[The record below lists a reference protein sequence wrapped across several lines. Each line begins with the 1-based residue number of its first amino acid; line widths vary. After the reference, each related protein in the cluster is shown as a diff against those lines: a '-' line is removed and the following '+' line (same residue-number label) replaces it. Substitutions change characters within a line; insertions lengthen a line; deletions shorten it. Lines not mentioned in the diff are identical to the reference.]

1 MHAKAQQ
8 SGSDLPINIGKK
20 ARRKNSKASFAP
32 EDEAHETLPEVVDI
46 ITNLKAMHV
55 MIREPTEIGE
65 YLQGHSDLGSLISPI
80 CSRLRKTFPADA
92 TLSLEVYHDP
102 EIRDEYLT
110 LCIRK
115 NDDEDILD
123 RIDEAMAEFEQAL
136 GSVSGWLLVTTD
148 FLVPK

>member
-20 ARRKNSKASFAP
+20 ARRRISRASFAP
-32 EDEAHETLPEVVDI
+32 RDEAHEKLPEVVDI
-46 ITNLKAMHV
+46 ITNLKAIHV
-55 MIREPTEIGE
+55 MIPEPSEIGE
-65 YLQGHSDLGSLISPI
+65 YLQGHSNLSRLILPI
-80 CSRLRKTFPADA
+80 CSKLIKTFPADS
-92 TLSLEVYHDP
+92 TLSLEVYHDH

-148 FLVPK
+148 FLVAK